1 MGKLPIAANIARYV
15 AEFLGTFFL
24 TLAVGCATL
33 SDTYV
38 WGATCCAC
46 TLMVLVYAFAPVS
59 GAHLN
64 PAVSAAI
71 FMANRLTL
79 QELLI
84 YVLVQ
89 CLGAA
94 WGATTYSFLF
104 MKSFNVA
111 PALGFSWNQAMS
123 AELIYTMMLCFVV
136 LSCVFPVRD
145 GTAGEEFAPLAIGFV
160 LLAGAHGAGAIS
172 GGCFNPAVAFAI
184 DVSSAGLGFG
194 WSIAYAGF
202 ELVGAALAAVLYR
215 LTRPAAFGLRD
226 RVVHRGSGQVITLS
240 MLISELFGTFILAV
254 TVGFNVLGESTAG
267 AWSVGAAL
275 LSMVYAL
282 GDVSGAHFNPAVTV
296 AITCTGRYEKDV
308 PNTTKAMFYMAS
320 QFLGG
325 LLGAWV
331 FSITYD
337 WHTFS
342 LRPTQNYPIVAQ
354 SSVLVFSTFVLC
366 LTVLSVAC
374 LKYTEAGISLGDR
387 VKGRSGTLA
396 TVVNI
401 KPSGDFRIRR
411 DDGAVEDC
419 PRRDCELVKVL
430 DVYFGIAI
438 GFAITVGGFVVGTVS
453 GGTMNPAVTFGVYTT
468 GFFCKNCIGLLGALS
483 MMIDEFVGG
492 ALAAFVFS
500 LIHPEEYLGV
510 LGKMEKKAEIR
521 NPAPVQASYNTPLP
535 ATSQAVYQHH
545 ELNPQMM
552 SVPIDHRTPPPTI
565 NTPMPLHGTPLA
577 QPVQPGIQEAYGSQP
592 LPAYGSYGTENFQGG
607 IVPGTAS
614 PTTLSLPLGSGTFQD
629 YSSNFRDS
637 PTHQLSP
644 VQSIGTMGYATVP
657 ATIPRYS

>member
-1 MGKLPIAANIARYV
+1 
-15 AEFLGTFFL
+15 
-24 TLAVGCATL
+24 
-33 SDTYV
+33 
-38 WGATCCAC
+38 
-46 TLMVLVYAFAPVS
+46 
-59 GAHLN
+59 
-64 PAVSAAI
+64 
-71 FMANRLTL
+71 
-79 QELLI
+79 
-84 YVLVQ
+84 
-89 CLGAA
+89 
-94 WGATTYSFLF
+94 
-104 MKSFNVA
+104 
-111 PALGFSWNQAMS
+111 
-123 AELIYTMMLCFVV
+123 
-136 LSCVFPVRD
+136 
-145 GTAGEEFAPLAIGFV
+145 
-160 LLAGAHGAGAIS
+160 
-172 GGCFNPAVAFAI
+172 
-184 DVSSAGLGFG
+184 
-194 WSIAYAGF
+194 
-202 ELVGAALAAVLYR
+202 
-215 LTRPAAFGLRD
+215 
-226 RVVHRGSGQVITLS
+226 
-240 MLISELFGTFILAV
+240 
-254 TVGFNVLGESTAG
+254 
-267 AWSVGAAL
+267 
-275 LSMVYAL
+275 
-282 GDVSGAHFNPAVTV
+282 
-296 AITCTGRYEKDV
+296 
-308 PNTTKAMFYMAS
+308 
-320 QFLGG
+320 
-325 LLGAWV
+325 
-331 FSITYD
+331 
-337 WHTFS
+337 
-342 LRPTQNYPIVAQ
+342 
-354 SSVLVFSTFVLC
+354 
-366 LTVLSVAC
+366 LSVAC
-374 LKYTEAGISLGDR
+374 LKNTEAGISLGDR

-535 ATSQAVYQHH
+535 ATSQAVYQQH

-565 NTPMPLHGTPLA
+565 NTPMPLYGTPLA

-592 LPAYGSYGTENFQGG
+592 LPAYRSYGTENFQVSSTMVSGTASPTNLTVPLGFGTVQEPRAWEGG

-614 PTTLSLPLGSGTFQD
+614 PTNLSLPLGSGTLQD
-629 YSSNFRDS
+629 YSSNFGHS

-644 VQSIGTMGYATVP
+644 VQSIGTMGYAAVP